1 MPDDRDGDKSK
12 APARART
19 LGPAAPVIGLIAPD
33 HNPVGAIYG
42 TVAVGV
48 LLAAEASR
56 AETYARTLDAIAAAL
71 FLYWLAHGYA
81 HVAGRRLS
89 EKDSYTMGSIVRALG
104 EELAILRGAAIPF
117 LAVIACWLANARLS
131 VGINAGIWSAV
142 GVLLAIELIAGIRA
156 RLSFWA
162 LMVQTSVGALFGV
175 TILVLRSLLH

>member
-1 MPDDRDGDKSK
+1 MPDDREVEN
-12 APARART
+12 APAEGRS
-19 LGPAAPVIGLIAPD
+19 LGPVAPVIGLIAPD
-33 HNPVGAIYG
+33 HNPGGAIYG
-42 TVAVGV
+42 TVTIGV

-56 AETYARTLDAIAAAL
+56 AETYSRTLDAIAAAL

-89 EKDSYTMGSIVRALG
+89 EKESYTIGSVFVALG

-117 LAVIACWLANARLS
+117 LAVILCWLANARLS
-131 VGINAGIWSAV
+131 VGITAGIWSAV

-156 RLSFWA
+156 RLSFGA
-162 LMVQTSVGALFGV
+162 LMVQTSVGALFGI